1 MSDRKYEF
9 TGVKNNNGLK
19 QIRAVKFFGNIISG
33 QIGGWIQSEY
43 NLSHDGDSW
52 VDGDAQVEGN
62 AQVYGNAQVF
72 GKARVTGNAQVFG
85 KARVTDNAQVY
96 GDAWVYGDA
105 RVTGNAQVYGDA
117 WVYGNAHVTGNA
129 QVYGDAEVY
138 GDAWVYGDARV
149 HGNEAFCSF
158 SKFGSEHRTTT
169 AFKDS
174 VIGIRVVCGCFTG
187 SLEDFRSK
195 VVETHADNKHAK
207 LYLMMADMIAL
218 KLQDNAQ

>member
-9 TGVKNNNGLK
+9 TGVKNKNGLK

-52 VDGDAQVEGN
+52 VDGNAQVEGN
-62 AQVYGNAQVF
+62 AQVYGDAWVF
-72 GKARVTGNAQVFG
+72 GKAHVTGNAQVFG
-85 KARVTDNAQVY
+85 KARVTD
-96 GDAWVYGDA
+96 
-105 RVTGNAQVYGDA
+105 NAQVYGDA

-218 KLQDNAQ
+218 KLRDNAQ

>member
-19 QIRAVKFFGNIISG
+19 QIRAVKFFGNIVSG

-43 NLSHDGDSW
+43 NLSHDGDAW
-52 VDGDAQVEGN
+52 VDGDAQVYGD
-62 AQVYGNAQVF
+62 AWVYGNAQVF
-72 GKARVTGNAQVFG
+72 GKARVTG
-85 KARVTDNAQVY
+85 NAQVY

-117 WVYGNAHVTGNA
+117 WVYG
-129 QVYGDAEVY
+129 DAEVY
-138 GDAWVYGDARV
+138 GDED
-149 HGNEAFCSF
+149 FCSF

>member
-19 QIRAVKFFGNIISG
+19 QIRAVKFFGNIVSG

-52 VDGDAQVEGN
+52 VDGDAQVYGD
-62 AQVYGNAQVF
+62 AWVYGNAQVF
-72 GKARVTGNAQVFG
+72 GKARVTG
-85 KARVTDNAQVY
+85 NAQVY

-117 WVYGNAHVTGNA
+117 WVYG
-129 QVYGDAEVY
+129 DAEVY

-149 HGNEAFCSF
+149 HGDEDFCSF